1 METIVALATPPG
13 NSGVAVIR
21 ISGQDAK
28 EILQKMICENLNF
41 TPRMMYLKDVVA
53 DNVKDNCLVVYFA
66 APNSFTGEDVV
77 EIQSHGGYHL
87 AQMIINQC
95 IKYGARP
102 ALAGE
107 FSKRA
112 FLNGKM
118 TLDQAEGIMDLINA
132 ETDLQAS
139 AGSKLLN
146 GRMLEMVQNVSNQ
159 LTDIL
164 AETEAKLDYP
174 EYEYTQAETTNT
186 LNRLNSIFKEVSNFI
201 NTSVHGQVIK
211 NGVKVAL
218 TGAPNVGKSSLLN
231 ALTETDKAI
240 VTSIAGTT
248 RDVIEGEYI
257 YKGIL
262 FRMFDTAGIRESA
275 DEVESIGIKRAL
287 NAVKDADLVLKVFDG
302 TTNYEVK
309 TTKPTITI
317 GNKSD
322 INKSKDTDIMVSAK
336 TGENIEKLKQLIFE
350 KTVGEEI
357 NTNNFYL
364 TNARHIECV
373 QRALSGL
380 ADAIASF
387 ETTTLD
393 IVSAQIKTAWH
404 ALGEITGVTSD
415 EAIIDKI
422 FSKFCLGK

>member
-118 TLDQAEGIMDLINA
+118 TLDQAEGIMVLINA
-132 ETDLQAS
+132 ETVLLAS

-287 NAVKDADLVLKVFDG
+287 NVVKDADLVLKVFDG

-309 TTKPTITI
+309 TTKPTITV

-364 TNARHIECV
+364 TDRKSV
-373 QRALSGL
+373 
-380 ADAIASF
+380 
-387 ETTTLD
+387 
-393 IVSAQIKTAWH
+393 V
-404 ALGEITGVTSD
+404 
-415 EAIIDKI
+415 
-422 FSKFCLGK
+422 